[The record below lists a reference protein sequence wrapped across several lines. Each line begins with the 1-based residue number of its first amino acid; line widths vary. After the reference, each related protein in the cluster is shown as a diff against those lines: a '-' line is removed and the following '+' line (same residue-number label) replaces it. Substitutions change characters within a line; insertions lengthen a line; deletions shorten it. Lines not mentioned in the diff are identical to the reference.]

1 MKRRDFLL
9 KSVNA
14 GILTGAALSVGN
26 VGSLFGSQMTGS
38 TGLPYDLV
46 AVRGGSPADMFDK
59 AIASMGGMSKFVQKN
74 QTVVVKPNIGWDAP
88 PERAA
93 NTNPQ
98 LIKRII
104 EHCLKVGAK
113 EVYVF
118 DNTCNEWT
126 KCYRNSGIE
135 NAVKD
140 AGGKMVTGKTKSHYQ
155 EVSVPGGKS
164 LHNAE
169 VHELI
174 LDSDVFINVPVL
186 KSHGG
191 AKLTIAMKNLMG
203 IVWDRRYWHSN
214 DLHQCIADFPTFKKP
229 DLNVVDAYRVLKRN
243 GPRGVS
249 VNDVVMMHSLLL
261 STDIVAVDT
270 AATKL
275 FGLDINQV
283 PYITKAESLGLGT
296 TNLESLKI
304 DRIKI

>member
-1 MKRRDFLL
+1 MKRREFLV
-9 KSVNA
+9 KSIHTGVLA
-14 GILTGAALSVGN
+14 GAALSTANIGHV
-26 VGSLFGSQMTGS
+26 FGTGKS
-38 TGLPYDLV
+38 TSADLPYDLV
-46 AVRGGSPADMFDK
+46 AVRGGSPAEMFDR
-59 AIASMGGMSKFVQKN
+59 AIASMGGMSKFVKKN

-93 NTNPQ
+93 NTNPA
-98 LIKRII
+98 LVKRII
-104 EHCLKVGAK
+104 EHCLNVGAK

-140 AGGKMVTGKTKSHYQ
+140 AGGKMVTGKTKGHYQ
-155 EVSVPGGKS
+155 EVTVPRGKS
-164 LHNAE
+164 LHDAQ

-203 IVWDRRYWHSN
+203 IVWDRRYWHAN
-214 DLHQCIADFPTFKKP
+214 NLHQCIADFPTFKKP

-275 FGLDINQV
+275 FGYEIEQV
-283 PYITKAESLGLGT
+283 PYIQKAEAFGLGT
-296 TNLESLKI
+296 TNLQSLNI
-304 DRIKI
+304 NRIKI

>member
-26 VGSLFGSQMTGS
+26 VGNVFGSNLGTAN
-38 TGLPYDLV
+38 LPYDLV
-46 AVRGGSPADMFDK
+46 AVRGGSPETMFDK

-93 NTNPQ
+93 NTNPK
-98 LIKRII
+98 LVKRIV

-118 DNTCNEWT
+118 DNTCNAWT

-135 NAVKD
+135 DAVKD
-140 AGGKMVTGKTKSHYQ
+140 AGGKMVTGKTESHYQ
-155 EVSVPGGKS
+155 QVSVPKGKS
-164 LHNAE
+164 LHDAK

-174 LDSDVFINVPVL
+174 LESDVFINVPVL

-203 IVWDRRYWHSN
+203 IVWDRRYWHAHN
-214 DLHQCIADFPTFKKP
+214 LHQCIADFPTFKKP

-270 AATKL
+270 AATKM
-275 FGLDINQV
+275 FGLEIDQV
-283 PYITKAESLGLGT
+283 PYIEKAEAFGLGT
-296 TNLESLKI
+296 TNLQSLNI
-304 DRIKI
+304 NRIKV

>member
-9 KSVNA
+9 KSINT
-14 GILTGAALSVGN
+14 GLLTGAALSVGN
-26 VGSLFGSQMTGS
+26 AGNLFASEFSNTAE
-38 TGLPYDLV
+38 LPYDLV
-46 AVRGGSPADMFDK
+46 AVRGGTPSEMFDK
-59 AIASMGGMSKFVQKN
+59 GIASLGGMSKFVQKN

-93 NTNPQ
+93 NTNPE

-140 AGGKMVTGKTKSHYQ
+140 AGGKMVTGKTEGHYQ
-155 EVSVPGGKS
+155 QVSVPRGKI
-164 LHNAE
+164 LHDAK

-203 IVWDRRYWHSN
+203 IVWDRRYWHAN
-214 DLHQCIADFPTFKKP
+214 NLHQCIADFPTFKQP

-261 STDIVAVDT
+261 STDMVAVDT

-275 FGLDINQV
+275 FGLDIDQV

-304 DRIKI
+304 NRIKI

>member
-26 VGSLFGSQMTGS
+26 VSNLFGTQMTGS
-38 TGLPYDLV
+38 ADLPYDLI

-140 AGGKMVTGKTKSHYQ
+140 AGGKMVTGKTEGHYQ
-155 EVSVPGGKS
+155 EVSVPRGKS
-164 LHNAE
+164 LHDAK

-214 DLHQCIADFPTFKKP
+214 NLHQCIADFPTFKKP

-283 PYITKAESLGLGT
+283 PYIEKAESLGLGT

>member
-38 TGLPYDLV
+38 AGLPYDLV